1 MNRKTAKKI
10 KLISG
15 IGVILILIVIGFS
28 ALEGFASPY
37 KTVTDVVNNP
47 REYTGRQVQV
57 EGYVVI
63 ESINWVPPVLKFT
76 LTDGENQL
84 NVKYEGVLPGSFP
97 VGSISSESKIDV
109 VVIGSMAYTEEFAAG
124 QILVKCPSKYEQKLN
139 ETSLD

>member
-47 REYTGRQVQV
+47 QEYTGRQVQV
-57 EGYVVI
+57 EGYVVTD
-63 ESINWVPPVLKFT
+63 SINWVPPVLNFT
-76 LTDGENQL
+76 LTDGETQL
-84 NVKYEGVLPGSFP
+84 NVRYEGVLPGSFP

-109 VVIGSMAYTEEFAAG
+109 VVIGSMAYTGEFAAG